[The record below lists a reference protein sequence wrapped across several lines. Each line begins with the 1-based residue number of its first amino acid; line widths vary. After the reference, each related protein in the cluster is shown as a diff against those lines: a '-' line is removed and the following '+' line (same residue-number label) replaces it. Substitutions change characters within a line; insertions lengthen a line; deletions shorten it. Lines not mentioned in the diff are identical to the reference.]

1 MKEQNPDKRAK
12 ELHNKIKDEFK
23 RRKITIAV
31 GNTNKK
37 LSLVGTS
44 ERYLQKDVLN
54 AMNKNEIVAKPNI
67 NQHAEEDIIDE
78 ANKRNLK
85 ITEIG
90 ASRPICFDCET
101 LLKKLNIPTKT
112 KFSGKKSKKRI
123 KLWNKK

>member
-1 MKEQNPDKRAK
+1 MEKQNPDKRAK
-12 ELHNKIKDEFK
+12 ELHSKIRDEFK

-31 GNTNKK
+31 GNTNKEI
-37 LSLVGTS
+37 SLVGTS
-44 ERYLQKDVLN
+44 ELYLQKDVLN
-54 AMNKNEIVAKPNI
+54 AMNKNEIVAKPNLDK
-67 NQHAEEDIIDE
+67 HAEEDIIEE

-90 ASRPICFDCET
+90 SSRPICFDCEA
-101 LLKKLNIPTKT
+101 LLKKLNISTKT